1 MALKIKKKKEII
13 NKINKIAKTALS
25 AVIATSKNISVN
37 KITELRKISRIEN
50 VFMCVIKNTLLKI
63 SLKKTHLECLNKIIS
78 GPIIIGFS
86 LKNPE
91 STAKIFNNFSKENK
105 QFKIITAALN
115 KKLLSK
121 NEIEKLATLPNLK
134 EALTHLIITIKNAT
148 IGKLFSILLAIKENN
163 IKINTNVVN

>member
-50 VFMCVIKNTLLKI
+50 VFICVIKNTLLKI

-91 STAKIFNNFSKENK
+91 STAKIFKNFSKENK
-105 QFKIITAALN
+105 KFKIITAALN

-121 NEIEKLATLPNLK
+121 DEIEKLATLPSLK